1 MKQANI
7 TVMRKILYAVE
18 SGGQVYGKQD
28 YSAFAGVGANTPN
41 EKAIT
46 IGAGQ
51 WYADEAKRLLKLI
64 QEKYPSDFKKLDTA
78 GIYSDLGKS
87 WASYG
92 VTKTSAKGKCIIA
105 IISSA
110 GGIKCQDSLMD
121 TQIKEYAASIEKS
134 HGSMSDT
141 AMMECINIIHQGGAS
156 ALKRILAKTQKPY
169 TAKSIY
175 AALNTD
181 PSDKTNN
188 NQVGDYVKRQKKVYE
203 FITKY
208 AVAENETKKEDTKM
222 AKTRSAVV
230 ALAQSWVG
238 KNEADGSYKSIIDI
252 YNSYTGSFPRGTK
265 MQYGWAWC
273 AATWSALAI
282 KLGYTD
288 IMPIEISCYY
298 LIEAAKKKGIWVEND
313 AYVPK
318 PGDAVLYDWQDS
330 GSGDNT
336 GTPDHVGTV
345 EKVSG
350 NTITVIEGNYSNAV
364 KRRTIQVNGKN
375 IRGYI
380 CPKYDGDGTSSSSGT
395 STAKKS
401 VSVIADEVIA
411 GKWGNGDARKSA
423 LEAAGYN
430 YSEVQA
436 AVNAKVSGKT
446 STSSKKS
453 VSEIAKEVLAG
464 KWGNGEERKKKLQAA
479 GYDYNAV
486 QAEVNKQAKGS
497 GSSTSSSGSS
507 TGGSSRPTYK
517 VGSTYTLKV
526 DAVRVRNGA
535 GTNYAA
541 KSYSQLTANAKQN
554 AYSNGCL
561 KKGTKV
567 TCQQVKNVGNDIWM
581 KIPSGWI
588 AAYYSGSKYV
598 G

>member
-7 TVMRKILYAVE
+7 TVMRKTLYAVE
-18 SGGQVYGKQD
+18 SGGQVYGKQN

-51 WYADEAKRLLKLI
+51 WYANEAKRLLTLI
-64 QEKYPSDFKKLDTA
+64 KTKYPSDFKKLDTA
-78 GIYSDLGKS
+78 GISADLEKS

-110 GGIKCQDSLMD
+110 NGIKCQDSLMD
-121 TQIKEYAASIEKS
+121 TQIKEYAASIEKTY
-134 HGSMSDT
+134 GSMDDS

-169 TAKSIY
+169 TAKRIY

-181 PSDKTNN
+181 PADKSSN
-188 NQVGDYVKRQKKVYE
+188 NQVGDYVTRQKKVYE

-208 AVAENETKKEDTKM
+208 AAEESGAKEDKKV
-222 AKTRSAVV
+222 AKTRAKVV

-238 KNEADGSYKSIIDI
+238 KKESDGSHKSIIDI
-252 YNSYTGSFPRGTK
+252 YNSFTPHPRGYK
-265 MQYGWAWC
+265 LQYTDAWC
-273 AATWSALAI
+273 AGTVSALAI
-282 KLGYTD
+282 YLGYTD
-288 IMPIEISCYY
+288 IMPVECSCYY
-298 LIEAAKKKGIWVEND
+298 LIEQAKKMGIWKEDD
-313 AYVPK
+313 AYTPK
-318 PGDAVLYDWQDS
+318 PADLILYDWQDS

-336 GTPDHVGTV
+336 GSPDHVGTV

-350 NTITVIEGNYSNAV
+350 TTITVIEGNYSDAV
-364 KRRTIQVNGKN
+364 KRRTIQVNGRY

-380 CPKYDGDGTSSSSGT
+380 CPKYDEDGTSTGT
-395 STAKKS
+395 TTNA
-401 VSVIADEVIA
+401 
-411 GKWGNGDARKSA
+411 
-423 LEAAGYN
+423 AAG
-430 YSEVQA
+430 
-436 AVNAKVSGKT
+436 
-446 STSSKKS
+446 KKS

-464 KWGNGEERKKKLQAA
+464 KWGNGDERKKKLQAA

-497 GSSTSSSGSS
+497 GSQSTTSGGG
-507 TGGSSRPTYK
+507 TGGASKPSYK

-526 DAVRVRNGA
+526 DALKVRSGA
-535 GTNYAA
+535 GTKYAA
-541 KSYSQLTANAKQN
+541 KTYSQLTANAKKN

-588 AAYYSGSKYV
+588 AAYYGGDKYV